1 MPHHLECRD
10 SSLTQNICNHRD
22 MQLYDEVKLQA
33 SVPHMNRKET
43 YRKSL
48 KYFSSYIQKDDVASS
63 HPKLPK
69 HQNIKEN
76 MLEKGEGLD
85 VLLHTDTCSERT
97 ICYLAIFT
105 YTLRK

>member
-48 KYFSSYIQKDDVASS
+48 KYFSSYI
-63 HPKLPK
+63 
-69 HQNIKEN
+69 
-76 MLEKGEGLD
+76 
-85 VLLHTDTCSERT
+85 
-97 ICYLAIFT
+97 
-105 YTLRK
+105 